1 LTKIQDLLTLGVED
15 GSFPVNR
22 ERKLGFKTLLIAA
35 FLREL
40 QVRDVKLGEITVD
53 GTDATDVILRIVAS
67 LKTKPDAVL
76 LAGIS
81 YAGFNL
87 IDPFRLQEEA
97 NLATITV
104 TAEKPNNREVQ
115 TALQE
120 HFPDW
125 KMRWSVYKRLRNFQ
139 PLQANLK
146 ENPVF
151 METVRLTSREGGRI
165 LKRLTKIGRMPE
177 PIRTARMIARGL
189 TSESYLELLNS

>member
-1 LTKIQDLLTLGVED
+1 MQHLLTLGVED
-15 GSFPVNR
+15 GSFPINR
-22 ERKLGFKTLLIAA
+22 ERRPGFKTLLVAA

-40 QVRDVKLGEITVD
+40 QLRDVKIGEITVD
-53 GTDATDVILRIVAS
+53 GTDATDVILSIVAS

-81 YAGFNL
+81 YAGFNF

-97 NLATITV
+97 NLASLIV
-104 TAEKPNNREVQ
+104 TAEKPNNKEVQ
-115 TALQE
+115 TALQH

-139 PLQANLK
+139 PLQANPL
-146 ENPVF
+146 ENPTF
-151 METVRLTSREGGRI
+151 METVGITKREGGRI
-165 LKRLTKIGRMPE
+165 LKRLTKISRMPE